1 MQLEFLEDDEKGY
14 VVQEVDGHFV
24 RMARSYLR
32 VKLTL
37 EDAPL
42 IFYKIANSF
51 DRFEVP
57 VQQSLITT
65 TGFQVNDYF
74 YILPQDLERLRS
86 SGFEEVVKRSLSDP
100 PSHD

>member
-1 MQLEFLEDDEKGY
+1 MIIRLLLLLAFMDISNAK
-14 VVQEVDGHFV
+14 
-24 RMARSYLR
+24 
-32 VKLTL
+32 KLTL

-51 DRFEVP
+51 DRFEVL

-100 PSHD
+100 PSHN